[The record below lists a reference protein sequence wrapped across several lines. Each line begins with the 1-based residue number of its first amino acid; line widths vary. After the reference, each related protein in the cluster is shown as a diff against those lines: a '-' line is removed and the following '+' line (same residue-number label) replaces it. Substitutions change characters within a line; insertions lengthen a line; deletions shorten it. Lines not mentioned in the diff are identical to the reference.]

1 MDAVH
6 AIATMSFPRKQGS
19 SIRNVADPGWIPA
32 FAGMTGVR
40 VARPRH
46 RFQRLT

>member
-1 MDAVH
+1 MGLVH
-6 AIATMSFPRKQGS
+6 AIAAMSSLRKQGS
-19 SIRNVADPGWIPA
+19 SIRNVADVGWIPA

-46 RFQRLT
+46 RFNV